1 MCFIFKKLN
10 CPVCLDKINDI
21 YALKCGHVLCEYC
34 LKKLKR
40 KDMVKCP
47 LCRIRSKIIY
57 VINCHCSNCFKS
69 LKKCKLFECG
79 HPYCLDCLN
88 EYKYNCCSYSEIID
102 LFL

>member
-10 CPVCLDKINDI
+10 YPVCLDKIN
-21 YALKCGHVLCEYC
+21 V
-34 LKKLKR
+34 
-40 KDMVKCP
+40 
-47 LCRIRSKIIY
+47 
-57 VINCHCSNCFKS
+57 FKS